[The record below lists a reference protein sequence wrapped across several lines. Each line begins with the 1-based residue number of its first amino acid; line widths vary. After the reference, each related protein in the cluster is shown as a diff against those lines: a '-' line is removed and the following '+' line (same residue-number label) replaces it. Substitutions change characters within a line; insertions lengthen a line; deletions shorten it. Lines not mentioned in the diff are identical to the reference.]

1 MVNFIDELK
10 DDITTAMPDV
20 SPDWAEINAIMALS
34 TILGGVKIEE
44 REGLLPL
51 NLLAMMIGPPGI
63 KKSLPMF
70 RFTKPIIENTGDY
83 LLPSRSSVEG
93 FIKYVS
99 EKEKGKFLHNE
110 GIIIRDEF
118 GGLFNQIRSTD
129 WQSDAMEFISEMYDG
144 TFQKRMTVSGG
155 LHNVETLYA
164 TMLTATTYQFVTR
177 VDPEFFIQGTGNRFL
192 YIHYSAED
200 YKPIKNDESYFF
212 KEWGYEHKKVIQKY
226 ATLLKNLK
234 TKIKSNWVIQV
245 SDSSEWLDYKFKCET
260 EWKEKC
266 IRDPLGWMHHPIKR
280 YPELALK
287 LGGIYQISEYI
298 ESIPRMP
305 EKFFDNFPTQSEAI
319 EKGISMV
326 ERCRRHFEEIV
337 KVKLKSFP
345 REEPKSLEDVARAFM
360 APLLDGKTMT
370 MMEWYEKQTVTS
382 DNNRMQKLKA
392 ICIEKGWVVEKKD
405 GRHSFV
411 SLGKGT

>member
-10 DDITTAMPDV
+10 DDIIIAMPDV
-20 SPDWAEINAIMALS
+20 SPDWAEINAIMPLS
-34 TILGGVKIEE
+34 TILGGVKIVE

-70 RFTKPIIENTGDY
+70 KFTKPILEATGDY

-99 EKEKGKFLHNE
+99 EKEDGKFLHNE
-110 GIIIRDEF
+110 GIILRDEF

-144 TFQKRMTVSGG
+144 TFQKRMTISGG
-155 LHNVETLYA
+155 LRNVESLYA

-177 VDPEFFIQGTGNRFL
+177 VDPQFFIQGTGNRFL
-192 YIHYSAED
+192 YIHYSADD
-200 YKPIKNDESYFF
+200 YEPIKNDESYFF
-212 KEWGYEHKKVIQKY
+212 KDWGDEHKKVIQRY

-234 TKIKSNWVIQV
+234 DKIKSNWVIQV
-245 SDSSEWLDYKFKCET
+245 SDSGEWLDYKFKCET
-260 EWKEKC
+260 EWKEKS
-266 IRDPLGWMHHPIKR
+266 IKDPLGWMHHPIKR

-305 EKFFDNFPTQSEAI
+305 EKFFDYFPIQSEAI
-319 EKGISMV
+319 DKGISMV
-326 ERCRRHFEEIV
+326 ERTRHHFEEIV

-345 REEPKSLEDVARAFM
+345 REEPKSLEDMARAFM
-360 APLLDGKTMT
+360 VPLLDGKELST
-370 MMEWYEKQTVTS
+370 MEWYNKQTVTE
-382 DNNRMQKLKA
+382 NNTLMTKLKT
-392 ICIEKGWVVEKKD
+392 ICIENKWVVERKEGKY
-405 GRHSFV
+405 SFV
-411 SLGKGT
+411 SLVKGI